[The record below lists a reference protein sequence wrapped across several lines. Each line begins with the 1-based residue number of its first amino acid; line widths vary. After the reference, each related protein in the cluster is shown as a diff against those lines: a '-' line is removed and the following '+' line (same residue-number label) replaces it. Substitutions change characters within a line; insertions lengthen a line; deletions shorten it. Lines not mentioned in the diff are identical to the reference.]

1 MASVL
6 QQYSQLADFT
16 ATQITGSYQS
26 WTDFLTTAA
35 RLYKYPYH
43 EQLMIYAQRPD
54 ATACADYELWN
65 KRMGRYVRRG
75 AKGIALIDHSGD
87 APKLKYVFDV
97 ADTRTTE
104 RSRSPYL
111 WEYRPEHEQAVS
123 AALEE
128 QFAVPNDGS
137 ITEQLEQIS
146 SVKVTE
152 YFLAH
157 QQDILGIVDGS
168 YLEEYH
174 DYDKGVAFINAAT
187 VSTTYALLS
196 RCSLAADAHFDPEEF
211 TPVFDFNTPQTVF
224 ALGSAVS
231 EISEKVLR
239 SIEVTIKKYER
250 EKLSERSQENE
261 RTDLHTQRGLLD
273 SQSEPV
279 PAGEQAPGQVRED
292 AESIPSGVSPGAVE
306 QPDPVGAAVPPS
318 AGDRRDGEQAVGA
331 DDAHTDAVGGGDGS
345 SESQRP
351 HEMAG
356 ADEQPESPGRGSD
369 SDGADLRLTDEP
381 PIQGEQF
388 SFFPTEAQQIAYI
401 AEAESAEI
409 APSAFSMPQE
419 YIDQFL
425 RVGSNTENH
434 RTRIAIEYAK
444 QQPMDNLVDFLEKTY
459 HGGYGLQFGTTK
471 VCAWYAEDG
480 IHLAYGSA
488 ARFAKN
494 AQILSWENVAARVGQ
509 LLERGQFATNVE
521 LAECGTFEKRQLAEQ
536 LWYMSHDISEKAIE
550 AGHMSIVR
558 SLRGGF
564 PEETEKLMVFLS
576 EPKSYQAIMRQV
588 YAFRDACNADKGM
601 MRFQMYHPN
610 KLIRPLEEYTLPRRE
625 YVSELAELPAAKGF
639 ITEDEINEHLTGG
652 SNFSGS
658 KSRIHAFYQTPH
670 TTKEKLDFLK
680 NEYGIGGGNN
690 TLSRNFMSHVWT
702 DGKGIRY
709 DKPNCTQIE
718 VPWAKVVKYYDALM
732 ESGRFAPPN
741 ELEQRNDSNAVIDS
755 EIAEEVPEIPT
766 SEPAPVSEKKG
777 PAVWE
782 YNEIKSAHPEDI
794 VPYQVG
800 NFFEIYGEDAKQAA
814 PVLDLHLG
822 TRPIPT
828 GGRVDMCGIPS
839 HQLEQYTEKLR
850 NQFDVT
856 IAAVGED
863 GQRNNYS
870 MGKLNPEPPRR
881 EITQSDI
888 DKALQKWNGS
898 IDSKRSVVRYM
909 EAHARERDTAAW
921 LAKEYGA
928 DLSQPLRI
936 TVTGADSE
944 TVLPWAKVQRRIA
957 QLIKAD
963 KFYTEEEYDRLDDID
978 PAAIRE
984 QLADHG
990 IVDGEVVDADKLDAA
1005 PIVQQVEADAQRIS
1019 DEEFARDH
1027 LMSGEST
1034 FEIDGRTFLVDRVN
1048 LEFSSVNF
1056 QDITFANSTG
1066 FPIFRTEPISFVR
1079 RYIEQQEA
1087 EQEIQPVQPE
1097 MSTETVAVYPGEKN
1111 NLPYDIVVQTLRTE
1125 KPKPPRDTPIPS
1137 TENFRITDEDLGMG
1151 GAKVKFRRNMDAIT
1165 TLKAIESE
1173 GRQATKKE
1181 QEILSRYVG
1190 WGGLADAFDD
1200 SKSGWAWL
1208 FEGHQRSD

>member
-1 MASVL
+1 
-6 QQYSQLADFT
+6 
-16 ATQITGSYQS
+16 
-26 WTDFLTTAA
+26 
-35 RLYKYPYH
+35 
-43 EQLMIYAQRPD
+43 
-54 ATACADYELWN
+54 
-65 KRMGRYVRRG
+65 
-75 AKGIALIDHSGD
+75 
-87 APKLKYVFDV
+87 
-97 ADTRTTE
+97 
-104 RSRSPYL
+104 
-111 WEYRPEHEQAVS
+111 
-123 AALEE
+123 
-128 QFAVPNDGS
+128 
-137 ITEQLEQIS
+137 
-146 SVKVTE
+146 
-152 YFLAH
+152 
-157 QQDILGIVDGS
+157 
-168 YLEEYH
+168 
-174 DYDKGVAFINAAT
+174 
-187 VSTTYALLS
+187 
-196 RCSLAADAHFDPEEF
+196 
-211 TPVFDFNTPQTVF
+211 
-224 ALGSAVS
+224 
-231 EISEKVLR
+231 
-239 SIEVTIKKYER
+239 
-250 EKLSERSQENE
+250 
-261 RTDLHTQRGLLD
+261 
-273 SQSEPV
+273 
-279 PAGEQAPGQVRED
+279 
-292 AESIPSGVSPGAVE
+292 
-306 QPDPVGAAVPPS
+306 
-318 AGDRRDGEQAVGA
+318 
-331 DDAHTDAVGGGDGS
+331 
-345 SESQRP
+345 
-351 HEMAG
+351 
-356 ADEQPESPGRGSD
+356 
-369 SDGADLRLTDEP
+369 
-381 PIQGEQF
+381 
-388 SFFPTEAQQIAYI
+388 
-401 AEAESAEI
+401 
-409 APSAFSMPQE
+409 
-419 YIDQFL
+419 
-425 RVGSNTENH
+425 
-434 RTRIAIEYAK
+434 
-444 QQPMDNLVDFLEKTY
+444 
-459 HGGYGLQFGTTK
+459 
-471 VCAWYAEDG
+471 
-480 IHLAYGSA
+480 
-488 ARFAKN
+488 
-494 AQILSWENVAARVGQ
+494 
-509 LLERGQFATNVE
+509 
-521 LAECGTFEKRQLAEQ
+521 
-536 LWYMSHDISEKAIE
+536 
-550 AGHMSIVR
+550 
-558 SLRGGF
+558 
-564 PEETEKLMVFLS
+564 
-576 EPKSYQAIMRQV
+576 
-588 YAFRDACNADKGM
+588 
-601 MRFQMYHPN
+601 
-610 KLIRPLEEYTLPRRE
+610 
-625 YVSELAELPAAKGF
+625 
-639 ITEDEINEHLTGG
+639 
-652 SNFSGS
+652 
-658 KSRIHAFYQTPH
+658 
-670 TTKEKLDFLK
+670 
-680 NEYGIGGGNN
+680 
-690 TLSRNFMSHVWT
+690 MSHVWT

-1190 WGGLADAFDD
+1190 WGGLADALPNR
-1200 SKSGWAWL
+1200 KNSGT
-1208 FEGHQRSD
+1208 G